1 MNDAGHPSS
10 NAVSTT
16 LTIPTFNTVDPEL
29 WFLGLDLFFQR
40 QHIVDEVDELHMAL
54 TAMPDEA
61 VAEFRDFLSNA
72 LNLPDPF
79 TTFKQLC
86 LKRTAQTKDQRI
98 LQALTNEELNDG
110 KPSQFLRRL
119 QRLLGG
125 DSDDIVGSLFLSR
138 FPLPIR
144 TAFVPFQ
151 DRPLTERAEL
161 ADQIAAL
168 QPTTVINAVVVNFNA
183 WREQKSKF
191 RADFPGNVFI
201 RSGLRFAHNNAINRR
216 KHTHSTEP
224 SDRTHQKSGVT
235 RTPTLPPTVDGRHS
249 SSSTPVTSP

>member
-1 MNDAGHPSS
+1 MQLEEITVLRSMFREPEELTFDNVGNLNKLEAFVINETALLEDTSLESVSFSLKLKLVSDRRHPRHL
-10 NAVSTT
+10 VTLSTT

-61 VAEFRDFLSNA
+61 VAEFRDFLPNA

-168 QPTTVINAVVVNFNA
+168 QPTTVINAVV
-183 WREQKSKF
+183 
-191 RADFPGNVFI
+191 D
-201 RSGLRFAHNNAINRR
+201 
-216 KHTHSTEP
+216 
-224 SDRTHQKSGVT
+224 
-235 RTPTLPPTVDGRHS
+235 
-249 SSSTPVTSP
+249 